1 MSVIKLSCVDQ
12 VLTFTNT
19 PVIASGGVGED
30 FVEITF
36 CSLWDGYEKTAIF
49 FKEDTVYVKLIDGAT
64 GRCAI
69 PYDVLAEP
77 GKFRIGVFGIN
88 AEEIRRSSIYAEY
101 TVLEG
106 AVTAVE
112 DPKES
117 LDIYEQVLAAMAGK
131 QDRLTWDAAPTKDS
145 ANAVSSGATFA
156 ALQECSKT
164 DHTHSNYVPTSR
176 KVNNKALSSNITL
189 AASDVG
195 AAPSDHNHDS
205 AYMKKY
211 GLNGCNVDNT
221 PGNWTA
227 DISDTAHG
235 TVPEPFVT
243 VVQFSSDHF
252 LFQLGLKSN
261 PHDSTTRKD
270 SYIWARNKYNANA
283 WSAWEAVGTEAQFK
297 NNPTNFGKFRINEGW
312 LGMYASA
319 DNAIDNVD
327 RLGYIGYDTGSIL
340 RLVDQLGTGMEL
352 MTKSGDIRLRFGD
365 AYMMG
370 MYDSGAYWRPTK
382 NGGASLGSSS
392 YKWSTVYATN
402 GTIQTSDRDQ
412 KENIQEI
419 EQKHVDLFDML
430 RPVSYELTGEN
441 HDRVHIGFISQ
452 DVKAAMDEL
461 GLTDLDFAG
470 YCRDVKM
477 EDVIDEE
484 TGEVVGTR
492 EVLDENGEP
501 VYLYSLRY
509 SEFIALNT
517 KMIQLNRE
525 KIAEQQARI
534 KALEAA
540 VAKLTAAL
548 EK

>member
-36 CSLWDGYEKTAIF
+36 CSLWNGYEKTAIF
-49 FKEDTVYVKLIDGAT
+49 FKEDTVYVKLIDGAS

-77 GKFRIGVFGIN
+77 GKFRIGVFGVN
-88 AEEIRRSSIYAEY
+88 AEEVRRSSIYAEY

-106 AVTAVE
+106 AVHAVE
-112 DPKES
+112 DPEES
-117 LDIYEQVLAAMAGK
+117 SNIYEQVLAAMARK
-131 QDRLTWDAAPTKDS
+131 QDALTWDAAPTEGS
-145 ANAVSSGATFA
+145 ANAVNSGVIFA
-156 ALQECSKT
+156 ALQACSET
-164 DHTHSNYVPTSR
+164 DHTHSGYVPTSR
-176 KVNNKALSSNITL
+176 KINNKALSGNITL
-189 AASDVG
+189 SASDVG
-195 AAPSDHNHDS
+195 AAASGHDHDS

-211 GLNGCNVDNT
+211 GLNGCNVDST
-221 PGNWTA
+221 AGIWTV

-235 TVPEPFVT
+235 TVPETFVT
-243 VVQFSSDHF
+243 VTQFSSDHF
-252 LFQLGLKSN
+252 LFQLAMKCN

-270 SYIWARNKYNANA
+270 SYVWARNKYNANA
-283 WSAWEAVGTEAQFK
+283 WSAWEVVGTESLFK
-297 NNPTNFGKFRINEGW
+297 NKAVNIGKFRISEGW

-319 DNAIDNVD
+319 DNAADHTD
-327 RLGYIGYDTGSIL
+327 RLGYLGYDNGTIL
-340 RLVDQLGTGMEL
+340 RLIDQLGTGMEL
-352 MTKSGDIRLRFGD
+352 MTTNGDIRLRFGD
-365 AYMMG
+365 RYAMG
-370 MYDSGAYWRPTK
+370 MYDSGAYWRPTT
-382 NGGASLGSSS
+382 NGGAALGSSS

-402 GTIQTSDRDQ
+402 GTIQTSDRAQ

-419 EQKHVDLFDML
+419 EQKYVDLFDML
-430 RPVSYELTGEN
+430 RPVSYELTGDG
-441 HDRVHIGFISQ
+441 HDRVHVGFVSQ

-492 EVLDENGEP
+492 EALDENGEP

-525 KIAEQQARI
+525 KIAEQQKEI
-534 KALEAA
+534 DALKDA